1 MRKLSLLSDKSAIPN
16 YFSSVSKSRGQTYKH
31 INGRSYGASSLTFYH
46 DSPSQRRSGW
56 HEVEQSRHSQKLNL
70 SFWIKTTTSCETLK
84 EPFTQVTIKQNIAL
98 CHPECQAWLKQYIT
112 RTRVLP
118 NCKDKWHCFETTERK
133 KDSETRNKERAEDRM
148 GEEILSVHQEQL
160 GCFHTRASAAAPS
173 SFEVTIW
180 LVWSMGQNLQIYLI
194 YP

>member
-1 MRKLSLLSDKSAIPN
+1 MVRVASHFTMIPLLKGGGGLAGMRSNWADTARSLIWASE
-16 YFSSVSKSRGQTYKH
+16 SRPQQAARLWK
-31 INGRSYGASSLTFYH
+31 
-46 DSPSQRRSGW
+46 SPSLKW
-56 HEVEQSRHSQKLNL
+56 LLN
-70 SFWIKTTTSCETLK
+70 KTA
-84 EPFTQVTIKQNIAL
+84 AL

-148 GEEILSVHQEQL
+148 GEEILPVHQEKL
-160 GCFHTRASAAAPS
+160 GCFHTRASAANPS

-180 LVWSMGQNLQIYLI
+180 LVWSMRQNLQIYLI